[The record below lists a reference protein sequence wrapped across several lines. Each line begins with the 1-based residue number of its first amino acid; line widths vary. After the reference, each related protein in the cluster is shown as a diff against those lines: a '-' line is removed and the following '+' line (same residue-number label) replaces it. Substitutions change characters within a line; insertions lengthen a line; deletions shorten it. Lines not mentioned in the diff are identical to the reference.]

1 MSRAGNAGNGSVGKK
16 VLYVFTSLLGVVVIL
31 MSVVYGGINHYYSKM
46 TIVDVEKEGYGE
58 YVPDQDYQDGE
69 VSDSDENTDIDPKDL
84 PYGATELQYD
94 FSDPDITNII
104 LLGTDS
110 RVRGLWRTASDAMII
125 VSINKKTQKLFFSS
139 FMRDTLVY
147 IRKGGNH
154 REAGNDKLNAAY
166 AYGNS
171 KMLFETYEDNFGI
184 KLDKFVQFD
193 FYSFVT
199 LVDSI
204 GGVDMYVRKN
214 EIKYM
219 NDVYLFEL
227 NKPALY
233 NRPFGT
239 DYLPLKTGTFHL
251 NGKQALAYTRVRYV
265 GGDYER
271 TERQRKVIEEIMKKV
286 KTMSATKLSKFAE
299 RALKCVTTNLTQTE
313 VMSLLVDAPEI
324 LKYELVSTRIPI
336 EKTYHA
342 DKLKGQY
349 VLVIDLKKNA
359 DYWYSLVYLDKDI
372 SEDIAKKIEEEKAEE
387 EAKKAAE
394 EEAKKAAEAE
404 AAASADTASTSG

>member
-1 MSRAGNAGNGSVGKK
+1 MSRAGKSSAGKRA
-16 VLYVFTSLLGVVVIL
+16 LYIFTSLLGVVVIL

-46 TIVDVEKEGYGE
+46 TIVDVDKEGYGE
-58 YVPDQDYQDGE
+58 YVPDNDLPDEE
-69 VSDSDENTDIDPKDL
+69 VSDSDDHTGDIDPKDL
-84 PYGATELQYD
+84 PYGTTELEYD

-125 VSINKKTQKLFFSS
+125 VSINRKTHKLFFSS

-154 REAGNDKLNAAY
+154 REAGNDKLNAAF

-193 FYSFVT
+193 FYSFVY

-204 GGVDMYVRKN
+204 GGIDMYVRKN

-271 TERQRKVIEEIMKKV
+271 TERQRKVIDEILKKV
-286 KTMSATKLSKFAE
+286 KTMSATKLNKFAE
-299 RALKCVTTNLTQTE
+299 RALKCVTTNLSQTE
-313 VMSLLVDAPEI
+313 VMSLLMEAPEV

-336 EKTYHA
+336 EKTYHG

-349 VLVIDLKKNA
+349 VLIIDLKKNA

-404 AAASADTASTSG
+404 AAASADTASASG